1 MDFTDVRFENFDL
14 ENQKLQD
21 YDVSANEF
29 QLKNQNRSSVI
40 NMGLKL
46 TFERYWRPFA
56 LKYHAP
62 CAIIVIVCHISYF
75 VPPNIAPARIG
86 LLVTNFLALSNIF
99 TSHQVLKI
107 WINIILMASG
117 TILSMLLGRNSRFK
131 EDNCTCYVHSGMSN
145 VCLSCA
151 NGLRFHSLPHAYG
164 DQKSGQ

>member
-99 TSHQVLKI
+99 TSHQVLKT
-107 WINIILMASG
+107 WINII
-117 TILSMLLGRNSRFK
+117 F
-131 EDNCTCYVHSGMSN
+131 
-145 VCLSCA
+145 
-151 NGLRFHSLPHAYG
+151 NGLWHNTFAFRQKLPFQGRRPHLLCTFWYA
-164 DQKSGQ
+164 